1 MPNNSCRRDTFAIG
15 DVAEALEAAPVYPS
29 VTRLC
34 GVGHSFG
41 GAALLAADIA
51 RVALFDAVCG
61 PFVVV
66 SGPRRLQPSL
76 VLHGAVSSSSALFQV
91 STNERCPLVHHTCPA
106 PSDAHTLADGVV

>member
-1 MPNNSCRRDTFAIG
+1 MRTLLVRGVARLEDCVPFCRRDTFAIG

-51 RVALFDAVCG
+51 RVAHFDAVCG
-61 PFVVV
+61 GCFP
-66 SGPRRLQPSL
+66 
-76 VLHGAVSSSSALFQV
+76 
-91 STNERCPLVHHTCPA
+91 PA
-106 PSDAHTLADGVV
+106 HLWL